1 MTKEP
6 PTTARERA
14 VEIEA
19 AAEAWRIR
27 EEVALGLILRGGPLL
42 FGPTDVETGDRI
54 CENERGQ
61 VWLSTLHRLERGLD
75 VIKVGA
81 PRPAYTL
88 TPKGRTRAE
97 DLKRKAWF
105 ARRLA
110 ATTATKGPRA

>member
-14 VEIEA
+14 AEIEA

-27 EEVALGLILRGGPLL
+27 EESALGVMLRGGPLL
-42 FGPTDVETGDRI
+42 FGPTDVGTGDRI
-54 CENERGQ
+54 CENTDGQ
-61 VWLSTLHRLERGLD
+61 AWLSTLHRLERGLD

-88 TPKGRTRAE
+88 TPKGRARADE
-97 DLKRKAWF
+97 IRRKAWF

-110 ATTATKGPRA
+110 ATTAKENRP